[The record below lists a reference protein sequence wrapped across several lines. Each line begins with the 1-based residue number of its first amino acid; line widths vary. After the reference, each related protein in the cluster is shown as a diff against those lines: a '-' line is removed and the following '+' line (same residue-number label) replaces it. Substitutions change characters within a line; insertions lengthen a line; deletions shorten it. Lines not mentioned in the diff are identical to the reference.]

1 MSPIAQ
7 EKATYI
13 GEKSEIDDLSS
24 GHGIK
29 KGRHNNGKKKQI
41 IGGPLEINGRVL
53 SLSRAIRAGDFVF
66 LTGQIPMRNGA
77 PMTDGSIKEQ
87 TRAVLDDITETLATA
102 DCAREDVVKAMVWLR
117 DRADFP
123 GFNEIYGEYFPVE
136 PPTRSAV
143 VSDLLVDARV
153 EVEVVAYRP
162 LGDIS

>member
-1 MSPIAQ
+1 MAQ
-7 EKATYI
+7 
-13 GEKSEIDDLSS
+13 
-24 GHGIK
+24 K
-29 KGRHNNGKKKQI
+29 KEV

-66 LTGQIPMRNGA
+66 LTGQIPMRNGV
-77 PMTDGSIKEQ
+77 PMTDGSIQDQ
-87 TRAVLDDITETLATA
+87 TRAILDDITETLATA
-102 DCAREDVVKAMVWLR
+102 DCTREDVVKAMVWLR
-117 DRADFP
+117 ERTDFP

-162 LGDIS
+162 LGDNA

>member
-1 MSPIAQ
+1 MAQ
-7 EKATYI
+7 
-13 GEKSEIDDLSS
+13 
-24 GHGIK
+24 K
-29 KGRHNNGKKKQI
+29 KEV

-66 LTGQIPMRNGA
+66 LTGQIPMRDGS
-77 PMTDGSIKEQ
+77 PMTDGSIQEQ
-87 TRAVLDDITETLATA
+87 TRAILDDITETLATA
-102 DCAREDVVKAMVWLR
+102 DCTREDVVKAMVWLR
-117 DRADFP
+117 ERTDFP

-162 LGDIS
+162 LGDRP